1 MKLAPFLR
9 LFLFIGLGLSVI
21 ASHARAADAQPS
33 AQEARLQQ
41 MLRDPVA
48 VDPTSQ
54 LYFGEAM
61 SAMGRR
67 AQGDVLRGA
76 LVGLWLRRVEG
87 EAADP
92 ALTLGALLSQSPA
105 ASPFVAD
112 SPLAQAWA
120 GAIHAHVRLRAL
132 DERAAADLHPP
143 ADAPGALQP
152 MAPGLWATPAPVGPM
167 LLYVTAHQGLATP
180 LLLARLHAQVIDKRL
195 DCLPARGVAVRE
207 EDAVFACEGNLRA
220 ASLPAL
226 RKALASSAGRELPFG
241 ADAGEFD
248 SSGTIAAWIDAL
260 AAGHEAELKRLL
272 TRAAPCET
280 APEPARRC
288 AWGGDAAPATM
299 QAAAPGAQ
307 HRVEPDGARE
317 SPAVPRLHL
326 MLQGLGRYMN
336 WLLGGAIVCW
346 LICRV
351 LASSSLVVEVIVH
364 VLVVHGLLF
373 LTWVGMI
380 VFLMTWG
387 RRFGEM
393 GIADAVFWGSQ
404 FMALASGIV
413 VGGVLHFVM
422 RLVEWMRDNG
432 R

>member
-1 MKLAPFLR
+1 MNLSPLVRLLVVLA
-9 LFLFIGLGLSVI
+9 LSVV
-21 ASHARAADAQPS
+21 ARGAPAAEAQSS

-41 MLRDPVA
+41 MLGDPVA
-48 VDPTSQ
+48 GDPTAQ
-54 LYFGEAM
+54 LYVGEAM
-61 SAMGRR
+61 TALGRR
-67 AQGDVLRGA
+67 AQGDALRGA

-87 EAADP
+87 EAVDP
-92 ALTLGALLSQSPA
+92 ALTLGALLSRSPV

-120 GAIHAHVRLRAL
+120 DTIHGHVRLHAL
-132 DERAAADLHPP
+132 DERVAADLHPP
-143 ADAPGALQP
+143 ADAPAALQP

-167 LLYVTAHQGLATP
+167 LLYVTAHQGRATP
-180 LLLARLHAQVIDKRL
+180 LLLTRLHAQVMDMRL

-207 EDAVFACEGNLRA
+207 EDAVLVCEGNLRA
-220 ASLPAL
+220 ASLPGL
-226 RKALASSAGRELPFG
+226 RKALASSTGNELPFG
-241 ADAGEFD
+241 VDAGEFD

-272 TRAAPCET
+272 TRPAPCET
-280 APEPARRC
+280 VPEPARRC
-288 AWGGDAAPATM
+288 AWAGDAPAAM
-299 QAAAPGAQ
+299 QAAAPGQ
-307 HRVEPDGARE
+307 TDRDGSDGTQRALAG
-317 SPAVPRLHL
+317 SRLHL

-351 LASSSLVVEVIVH
+351 LRSSSLIVEVIVH

-373 LTWVGMI
+373 LTWVGMV

-404 FMALASGIV
+404 FMAFASGIV
-413 VGGVLHFVM
+413 VGGVLHFAM
-422 RLVEWMRDNG
+422 RFVEWVRDNRG
-432 R
+432 